1 VTNCSEGTGG
11 VGFTTGGRGRGGVRV
26 RVETEGVG
34 GVRFVVQ
41 GSVAERGGGD
51 KGGGLSVWVTLARW
65 VGLSSG
71 SLFRQGGVH

>member
-1 VTNCSEGTGG
+1 MRGGLTNCSEGTGG

-51 KGGGLSVWVTLARW
+51 KGGGVKCLGNA
-65 VGLSSG
+65 G
-71 SLFRQGGVH
+71 